1 MGTLLLKQID
11 DRVIA
16 ALQSRAKANDR
27 TVEAEVEELLSRAVE
42 PVSARAELWSEVRRI
57 AAMTPKGVEQADS
70 VLLLREDRNRS

>member
-1 MGTLLLKQID
+1 MGTLLLKEID

-27 TVEAEVEELLSRAVE
+27 TIEAEVEELLSRAVE
-42 PVSARAELWSEVRRI
+42 PASPRAERWSEVRRI
-57 AAMTPKGVEQADS
+57 AAMTPKGVEQTDS